1 MQSFVVN
8 QISWYKRRTIT
19 NRYVKMLLGDLDLAV
34 LCGYMLLITGIGVY
48 FAGKNT
54 NTEEYFVGGRS
65 FSGWIIGLSLV
76 GTSISSITFLAYP
89 GDAFKTAWLRFV
101 PNLMLPVGV
110 LIAAV
115 YFLPFF
121 RRGHIT
127 SAYEFLQQRFGI
139 SIRIYGALAF
149 LLGQIVRISMILY
162 LLSLVIHEISGL
174 QVETCILLGGIFVAF
189 YTIIGGID
197 AVVWTDV
204 LQTIVLVAGGL
215 ACFWIIVDALPG
227 GLNQIIHVAQSHGKL
242 SFSELKDGQ
251 LQSVP
256 WGFSLHDKTVPMMLL
271 IGLSAWLTE
280 YSSNQNVIQ
289 RYCASKSSHEAR
301 KAMLVCVVSS
311 LPIWAFYMFLGT
323 SLFVFFQ
330 QFPSSSAAE
339 MLHGSRAAEQIL
351 PYFIMNHMP
360 AGFAG
365 LVIAAALAA
374 AMSSLDSSI
383 NAISTVWVV
392 DIYRPHLKPNRSD
405 RHYLQAAWLAATVTA
420 IVMIIGANS
429 LAHSQSKTLQ
439 DTATILAALL
449 AGGMLGLYLLG
460 FFTQTGNAL
469 AVWVGILCTA
479 LFTGWTIFS
488 KQGLMPPS
496 LSVPFDLYYT
506 GIIGNLIM
514 FTVSYSVGHWFQ
526 KRLSIG

>member
-1 MQSFVVN
+1 MA
-8 QISWYKRRTIT
+8 
-19 NRYVKMLLGDLDLAV
+19 LGELDLAV
-34 LCGYMLLITGIGVY
+34 LCGYMLLITGIGLY
-48 FAGKNT
+48 FARKNT

-110 LIAAV
+110 LIAAI

-127 SAYEFLQQRFGI
+127 SAYEFLEQRFGA
-139 SIRIYGALAF
+139 SVRVYGAVAF
-149 LLGQIVRISMILY
+149 LSGQIVRISMILY

-174 QVETCILLGGIFVAF
+174 DVETCILLGGIFVAF

-204 LQTIVLVAGGL
+204 LQTIVLVAGGV

-227 GLNQIIHVAQSHGKL
+227 GLNQIIDVAQTHGKL
-242 SFSELKDGQ
+242 SFSELREGK
-251 LQSVP
+251 LQSAP
-256 WGFSLHDKTVPMMLL
+256 WDFSLHEKTVPMMLL

-289 RYCASKSSHEAR
+289 RYCASKSNHEAR

-311 LPIWAFYMFLGT
+311 VPIWAFYMFLGT

-330 QFPSSSAAE
+330 QFPSPSALE
-339 MLHGSRAAEQIL
+339 MLHGERPAEQIL
-351 PYFIMNHMP
+351 PFFIMNHMP

-392 DIYRPHLKPNRSD
+392 DIYRRHLKPNCRDS
-405 RHYLQAAWLAATVTA
+405 HYLKVAWLAATVTA
-420 IVMIIGANS
+420 VVMIAGADY
-429 LAHSQSKTLQ
+429 LAHSSSKTLQ
-439 DTATILAALL
+439 DTATVLASLL

-460 FFTQTGNAL
+460 FFTQMKDAT
-469 AVWVGILCTA
+469 AVWVGIFCTA
-479 LFTGWTIFS
+479 LFTGWTILS
-488 KQGLMPPS
+488 KLRLLPQT

-514 FTVSYSVGHWFQ
+514 FVVSYSVGHWLR
-526 KRLSIG
+526 KRLSIGRYV